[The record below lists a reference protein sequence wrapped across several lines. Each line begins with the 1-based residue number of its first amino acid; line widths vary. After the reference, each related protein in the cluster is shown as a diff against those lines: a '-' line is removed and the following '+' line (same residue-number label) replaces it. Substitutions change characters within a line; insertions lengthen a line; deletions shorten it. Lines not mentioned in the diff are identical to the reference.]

1 MSVDFSCRA
10 LKVQKLIKIGS
21 IIGAIVGFV
30 IAGLAFHF
38 QGLKEK
44 VTAVIEKKAAAEN
57 PNATTVGINVK
68 GNYST

>member
-1 MSVDFSCRA
+1 M
-10 LKVQKLIKIGS
+10 QKLIKIGS

-38 QGLKEK
+38 QSLKGK
-44 VTAVIEKKAAAEN
+44 VTTAIEKKAEAEK
-57 PNATTVGINVK
+57 PNMATIGINVK